1 MLALYEIVTFHFT
14 LVVFAIEIMDDNAMA
29 NIALIRVLS
38 ELNQIKITSN
48 RLIQVSDAVNVILT
62 LV

>member
-1 MLALYEIVTFHFT
+1 M
-14 LVVFAIEIMDDNAMA
+14 VFAIEIMDDNATA

-38 ELNQIKITSN
+38 ELNQIKMTSN
-48 RLIQVSDAVNVILT
+48 RLNQVLDAVNVILT